1 MRVILVGPSNRYES
15 GISAHTEKTAI
26 GLAANGVDVGIILLD
41 KVVPKFLHPA
51 KSRENKKPKTEYG
64 DPRISVLSKV
74 NYHNFLLSAT
84 KRYIQRFNPNFILIQ
99 WWSIA
104 TSIQIMRLI
113 GISRSMGIPIVLQ
126 AHETFDP
133 SENRITPLAIIGKK
147 ILNRILEKTDVLALH
162 NGFQKN
168 QFKEIFCQEDSKI
181 VHAPFMKYDQYGEK
195 IDRDIARD
203 RLGIKSQKTILFFG
217 LIRDYKG
224 LSEFIDEY
232 AKNSSLSEYCLL
244 ISGEFWDG
252 EQEIR
257 DKIDKISDREILLN
271 SKYVDAG
278 ELSLY
283 FSAADCLIL
292 PYKRSSQSGVASI
305 AISYGLPIVAF
316 DVGGLSESIGEYPLK
331 RLSIKNDFDDFT
343 RQIKDSMSSQP
354 NLDEWGQ
361 NETEA
366 MEVLLGRI
374 IKTLRQ
380 NRGS

>member
-1 MRVILVGPSNRYES
+1 MRVVLVGPSNRYES

-26 GLAANGVDVGIILLD
+26 GLAANNVDVGIIHLD
-41 KVVPKFLHPA
+41 KVVPKFIHPA
-51 KSRENKKPKTEYG
+51 KSRENKIPKTEYD

-74 NYHNFLLSAT
+74 NYYHFSLSMV
-84 KRYIQRFNPNFILIQ
+84 KKDIQRFSPDFILIQ

-113 GISRSMGIPIVLQ
+113 DISRSIGIPIVLQ

-133 SENRITPLAIIGKK
+133 SENRIAPLAIIGKK
-147 ILNRILEKTDVLALH
+147 ILRRILDKTDVLALH
-162 NGFQKN
+162 NDFQRT
-168 QFKEIFCQEDSKI
+168 QFSEIFGQGDSKM

-203 RLGIKSQKTILFFG
+203 KLVIKSEKTILFFG

-232 AKNSSLSEYCLL
+232 AENPSLSEYCLL

-257 DKIDKISDREILLN
+257 AKINKISDREILLN
-271 SKYVDAG
+271 SKYVDSE

-331 RLSIKNDFDDFT
+331 HLSMKDDFEDFT
-343 RQIKDSMSSQP
+343 KQIRNCMSIQH
-354 NLDEWGQ
+354 NLSDWGQ

-366 MEVLLGRI
+366 MEILLKSV
-374 IKTLRQ
+374 IKTLRR